1 MPDQPADDRTLATEL
16 APGAVRRER
25 DLPVPAEDAWHL
37 LEDAEGL
44 ERWLADE
51 VDLTVAPGESGT
63 LRDGGEER
71 SVAVEEVE
79 PGRRVA
85 LRWWTGDDDADAA
98 LVDLTLE
105 PLDDDRSRL
114 VVTEVP
120 LRVVAVPD
128 GVPAGWMLPTSGD
141 NSAGPSMSNR
151 ASASPQLVLA
161 GMA

>member
-1 MPDQPADDRTLATEL
+1 MPDHTEDEHATATEL

-25 DLPVPAEDAWHL
+25 ELPVPAEDAWPL

-44 ERWLADE
+44 ERWLADK

-63 LRDGGEER
+63 LREGGVDR
-71 SVAVEEVE
+71 SVVVEEVE

-85 LRWWTGDDDADAA
+85 LRWWTGGDEADAA

-105 PLDDDRSRL
+105 PVGDDRSRL

-120 LRVVAVPD
+120 LRVVAIPSA
-128 GVPAGWMLPTSGD
+128 VPASWTID
-141 NSAGPSMSNR
+141 TAGPSMSGA
-151 ASASPQLVLA
+151 ASAAWHRAALA
-161 GMA
+161 GVA